1 VNNWQ
6 NLKVYSPG
14 YQAIDWGFDYP
25 QVVDLDTALAQP
37 TSIAVLPVY
46 YNNPKDFAYKTEFDG
61 LDLTQFDLVLFTD
74 IEFRRQTDL
83 INWIETTG
91 AKNWLL
97 TVGGLYSDETLGSRT
112 IYRPAWMFTFLQWN
126 PPREEFPMD
135 RPFLWECLLGSRRD
149 HRDFVML
156 SFQQSGLLEQS
167 IVNYRN
173 IFMGSMDHKVRLD
186 VQQKFPGIEMQY
198 PYVSPNL
205 DPAWEVRGGK
215 LDNTIS
221 SEVPWEIWNRCYYSI
236 IIETLGDGNC
246 FLAAEKIGKCVLAR
260 RLFVHFGASGWL
272 TNLRTMGFETFGGV
286 LDESYDSV
294 ANRVQRWSQA
304 FEQVK
309 ALSKQ
314 NPQHILQKVRPILDH
329 NHNRLFELRQE
340 KFDTMRIMIESH
352 LK

>member
-1 VNNWQ
+1 MNNWQ

-14 YQAIDWGFDYP
+14 HQAINWGFDYP

-37 TSIAVLPVY
+37 TSIAVVPVH
-46 YNNPKDFAYKTEFDG
+46 YNNPQDFAYRPEFDA
-61 LDLTQFDLVLFTD
+61 LDLEQFDLVLFTD

-97 TVGGLYSDETLGSRT
+97 TVGGLYSDETLDSRT

-126 PPREEFPMD
+126 SPREEFPMD
-135 RPFLWECLLGSRRD
+135 RPFLWECLLGARRD
-149 HRDFVML
+149 HRDYVML
-156 SFQQSGLLEQS
+156 GFQQSGLLDSS

-173 IFMGSMDHKVRLD
+173 IFMGSTDHPVSMN
-186 VQQKFPGIEMQY
+186 VQREFPGIEMQY

-205 DPAWEVRGGK
+205 DPSWEVRGGK
-215 LDNTIS
+215 LDYTIS
-221 SEVPWEIWNRCYYSI
+221 SDVPWEIWNRCYYSI
-236 IIETLGDGNC
+236 IVETLGDGNC

-272 TNLRTMGFETFGGV
+272 TNLRMLGFETFGGV

-294 ANRVQRWSQA
+294 PDNVQRWSQA

-309 ALSKQ
+309 ALSNQ
-314 NPQHILQKVRPILDH
+314 NPQHILQKIRPILDH
-329 NHNRLFELRQE
+329 NHHQLSTFNREKTQELICKIKECLQ
-340 KFDTMRIMIESH
+340 
-352 LK
+352 

>member
-1 VNNWQ
+1 MFEH
-6 NLKVYSPG
+6 LKVYSPG
-14 YQAIDWGFDYP
+14 YQAINWGFDYP
-25 QVVDLDTALAQP
+25 QVVDLSTALAQP
-37 TSIAVLPVY
+37 TRIAVLPVH
-46 YNNPKDFAYKTEFDG
+46 YNNPRDFAYKPEFEE
-61 LDLTQFDLVLFTD
+61 LDLTPFDLVLFTD

-83 INWIETTG
+83 MRWIETTG

-97 TVGGLYSDETLGSRT
+97 SVGGLYDDEILDSRT

-126 PPREEFPMD
+126 PPREEFPIE
-135 RPFLWECLLGSRRD
+135 RPFLWECLLGARRE

-156 SFQQSGLLEQS
+156 SFQQSGLLDQS

-173 IFMGSMDHKVRLD
+173 IFMGSLNGNVCIE
-186 VQQKFPGIEMQY
+186 VQREFPGVKMQY

-205 DPAWEVRGGK
+205 DPAWEVRGGN
-215 LDNTIS
+215 LDNSIS
-221 SEVPWEIWNRCYYSI
+221 SDVPWEIWNRCYYSI

-260 RLFVHFGASGWL
+260 RLFVHFGVAGWL
-272 TNLRTMGFETFGGV
+272 ANLHKLGFKTFDSV
-286 LDESYDSV
+286 LDESYDTITD
-294 ANRVQRWSQA
+294 RVQRWKQA

-309 ALSKQ
+309 ILSKE

-340 KFDTMRIMIESH
+340 NFNIMQAMIEPH

>member
-1 VNNWQ
+1 MFEQ
-6 NLKVYSPG
+6 LKVYSPG
-14 YQAIDWGFDYP
+14 YQAINWGFDYP
-25 QVVDLDTALAQP
+25 QVVDLPTALAQS
-37 TSIAVLPVY
+37 TRIAVLPVHY
-46 YNNPKDFAYKTEFDG
+46 DNPRDFAYKPEFKE

-83 INWIETTG
+83 MRWIETTG
-91 AKNWLL
+91 ATNWLL
-97 TVGGLYSDETLGSRT
+97 SVGGLYADETLDPRT

-126 PPREEFPMD
+126 PPREQFPME
-135 RPFLWECLLGSRRD
+135 RPFLWECLLGARRE

-156 SFQQSGLLEQS
+156 SFQQSGLLDQS

-173 IFMGSMDHKVRLD
+173 IFMGSLGGNVCVE
-186 VQQKFPGIEMQY
+186 VQKEFPDIKMQY
-198 PYVSPNL
+198 PYVSSNL
-205 DPAWEVRGGK
+205 DPAWEVRGGN

-221 SEVPWEIWNRCYYSI
+221 SDVPWEIWDRCYYSI

-260 RLFVHFGASGWL
+260 RLFVHFGVAGWL
-272 TNLRTMGFETFGGV
+272 DNLHKLGFQTFNSV
-286 LDESYDSV
+286 LDESYDTIT
-294 ANRVQRWSQA
+294 NRVQRWKQA

-309 ALSKQ
+309 ALSKE

-340 KFDTMRIMIESH
+340 KFDQMRTMIEPH

>member
-1 VNNWQ
+1 MFED
-6 NLKVYSPG
+6 LKVYSPG
-14 YQAIDWGFDYP
+14 YQAINWGFDYP

-37 TSIAVLPVY
+37 TSIAVVPVHY
-46 YNNPKDFAYKTEFDG
+46 DNPQDFAYKSEFNA

-97 TVGGLYSDETLGSRT
+97 TVGGLYSDETLDPRV

-126 PPREEFPMD
+126 PPREEFPIE
-135 RPFLWECLLGSRRD
+135 RPFLWECMLGARRD

-205 DPAWEVRGGK
+205 DPAWEVRDGK

-221 SEVPWEIWNRCYYSI
+221 SDVPWEIWNRCYYSI
-236 IIETLGDGNC
+236 IVETLGDGNC

-260 RLFVHFGASGWL
+260 RLFVHFGVSGWL
-272 TNLRTMGFETFGGV
+272 ANLRTLGFETFDSV
-286 LDESYDSV
+286 LDESYDAV
-294 ANRVQRWSQA
+294 TNRVQRWSQA

-314 NPQHILQKVRPILDH
+314 NPQHILQKIRPVLDH
-329 NHNRLFELRQE
+329 NHNRLFELQQQ
-340 KFDTMRIMIESH
+340 KFDAMRGMIESH